1 MQEIERS
8 KRKEIADL
16 EAEAKEW
23 EEKYNSRGAR
33 PEDLEKIKKL
43 EELIKERTEAIE
55 KVQKELKHYQ
65 SELLN
70 KETTYNKVFNN
81 KPQVGVLNALERKV
95 KRDQMIAQVGSS
107 TKLPPLPD
115 SSDSSRKST
124 RPPS

>member
-1 MQEIERS
+1 MLKMRFLNPIVLKTMNKNTLLCFRTFPRLIKIERQ
-8 KRKEIADL
+8 
-16 EAEAKEW
+16 
-23 EEKYNSRGAR
+23 
-33 PEDLEKIKKL
+33 
-43 EELIKERTEAIE
+43 AIE

-70 KETTYNKVFNN
+70 RETTYNKVFNN

-115 SSDSSRKST
+115 SSDSSRRST